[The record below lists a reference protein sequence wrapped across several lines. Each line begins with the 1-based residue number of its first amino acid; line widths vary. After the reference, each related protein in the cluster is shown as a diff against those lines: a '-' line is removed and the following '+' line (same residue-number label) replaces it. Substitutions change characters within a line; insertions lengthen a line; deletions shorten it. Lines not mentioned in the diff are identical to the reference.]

1 MRSPFAALA
10 LAATVALLA
19 PAFADTAL
27 AANIEI
33 RDAFARATPGMAPN
47 GGAFMTIVNNGSE
60 PDRLVSAAAPVSKT
74 TELHTHDSDGQGV
87 MRMRKVEFIAV
98 PAGGTVRLAPGGHH
112 VMFMGLQSPLKEG
125 DKFPITLTFER
136 AGKMTFDMP
145 VVAMGAMG
153 MGMGMGMGGAMMH
166 KGH

>member
-1 MRSPFAALA
+1 MRSHFAALA
-10 LAATVALLA
+10 LAAATLLA
-19 PAFADTAL
+19 VPAL

-47 GGAFMTIVNNGSE
+47 GGAFMTIVNNGTE

-74 TELHTHDSDGQGV
+74 AELHTHDSDGQV

-98 PAGGTVRLAPGGHH
+98 PARGMAQLAPGGHH
-112 VMFMGLQSPLKEG
+112 VMFMGLQAPLKEG
-125 DKFPITLTFER
+125 DKFPLTLTFER
-136 AGKMTFDMP
+136 AGKVTFDVP

-153 MGMGMGMGGAMMH
+153 GGMMH